1 MTVFGD
7 DLRQVR
13 GLVLGDLML
22 DRYLEGRVHRI
33 SPEAP
38 VPVVALQREWTNAGG
53 AGNVAASLAALGCG
67 VTVAGAVGRDVEG
80 RQLAER
86 LKEAGDVRLS
96 LIEHDAPTIC
106 KTRILAGGHQ
116 QMMRVDQDSRRD
128 AYVQA
133 ADELRRLVVPLIREH
148 HVVILADYEKGTL
161 SAELVRDVIEECR
174 RRDIPCLVDPKKLD
188 FSVYARATLLTPN
201 LLETERAVGRPL
213 PSTELISAA
222 ARDLRR
228 QLELDYMVVTRG
240 ADGMTL
246 AGPEAVTHFPAEVRE
261 VADVTGAGDTVV
273 TVLAACLALRDIPK
287 AIHEACRVASV
298 AAGIAVSHPGCY
310 IVKAGE
316 LERALLGHSPKIAD
330 ADAAEA
336 HLAAQRRAGRRIVFT
351 NGCFDILHAGHLAC
365 LESARELG
373 DVLVVGLNS
382 DASVRRLKGPG
393 RPVNSESH
401 RANLL
406 AGLECVDMVV
416 VFDQDT
422 PEALLR
428 RLRPDILVKG
438 GNYSAEEVIG
448 ADIVRSYGGQV
459 MTIPLVEGLS
469 TSAIINKG
477 RNLPGESRSR
487 FGEPSKDR

>member
-1 MTVFGD
+1 MTFLAD
-7 DLRQVR
+7 DLRRVK

-38 VPVVALQREWTNAGG
+38 VPVVALQREWTNPGG

-67 VTVAGAVGRDVEG
+67 VTVAGAVGRDAEG
-80 RQLAER
+80 RQLAQC
-86 LKEAGDVRLS
+86 LTAAGDVRLS

-106 KTRILAGGHQ
+106 KTRILAGSHQ
-116 QMMRVDQDSRRD
+116 QMMRIDQDSRRD
-128 AYVQA
+128 EYVQA
-133 ADELRRLVVPLIREH
+133 AEDLRRRVVPLIREH
-148 HVVILADYEKGTL
+148 QVVVLADYEKGTL
-161 SAELVRDVIEECR
+161 SPELVRDVIEECR
-174 RRDIPCLVDPKKLD
+174 RRNIPCLVDPKKLD

-213 PSTELISAA
+213 PTVEQITAA

-228 QLELDYMVVTRG
+228 QFELDYMLVTRG
-240 ADGMTL
+240 PDGMTL

-273 TVLAACLALRDIPK
+273 TALAAWLARGRD
-287 AIHEACRVASV
+287 IHEACRVASI
-298 AAGIAVSHPGCY
+298 AAGIAVSRPGCY
-310 IVKAGE
+310 VVKAGE

-330 ADAAEA
+330 VDAAEA
-336 HLAAQRRAGRRIVFT
+336 YLTAERRAGRRIVFT

-373 DVLVVGLNS
+373 DLLVVGLNS

-393 RPVNSESH
+393 RPVNSEGH

-406 AGLECVDMVV
+406 AGLACVDMVV

-422 PEALLR
+422 PEALLQ

-438 GNYSAEEVIG
+438 ANYSAEEVVG
-448 ADIVRSYGGQV
+448 ADIVRAYGGQV
-459 MTIPLVEGLS
+459 TTIPLIEGLS
-469 TSAIINKG
+469 TTAIIKG
-477 RNLPGESRSR
+477 LSASA
-487 FGEPSKDR
+487 KTTQAA